1 MREGNSRWP
10 LGYCRMA
17 DDTTPKERTRT
28 QREIFK
34 SAFSAY
40 IDKTDAQVEQINL
53 LIAL

>member
-1 MREGNSRWP
+1 
-10 LGYCRMA
+10 MA

-28 QREIFK
+28 HRESFK
-34 SAFSAY
+34 SAFSAH